1 MKKDGQKGVLSL
13 VSPWG
18 AMGGPLKDVS
28 LEQTEGWIQ
37 RNTKSEGVLSTLGAT
52 DGVLKSI
59 PPARERE

>member
-1 MKKDGQKGVLSL
+1 M
-13 VSPWG
+13 SPWG

-28 LEQTEGWIQ
+28 LGEQIEGWIQ

-59 PPARERE
+59 PPAPERE